1 MVVPSEYEI
10 AEGKNPDRST
20 YSTHFLPQLSHL
32 PLEARKENLFT
43 NVLTN
48 TDLRFSFFIVAI
60 CFDCDSVNACSNLIK
75 VVFQDNCQY

>member
-20 YSTHFLPQLSHL
+20 YSSHFLPQLSHL

-43 NVLTN
+43 NVLKN
-48 TDLRFSFFIVAI
+48 TDLKVQLFYRG
-60 CFDCDSVNACSNLIK
+60 NL
-75 VVFQDNCQY
+75 F

>member
-10 AEGKNPDRST
+10 AEGKNTDRST

-43 NVLTN
+43 NVLKN
-48 TDLRFSFFIVAI
+48 TDLRFSFLSCQFVLIVTLLMHVHI
-60 CFDCDSVNACSNLIK
+60 
-75 VVFQDNCQY
+75 